1 MNFMWVAYPRFGHI
15 WVGFAFSIVKQQ
27 STKWIEFVTIL
38 IDWYRLK
45 CGSSRLCVIIFAYG
59 IVKCLSGKTF
69 RAILRIF
76 YQYRPRFHT

>member
-45 CGSSRLCVIIFAYG
+45 CLHSKRITKLVNCQWRLRCAHPGSLIA
-59 IVKCLSGKTF
+59 
-69 RAILRIF
+69 
-76 YQYRPRFHT
+76 PWEN